1 MSGMGRGC
9 AKTRKFEIC
18 EGRCSQNVVM
28 QRGFWE
34 GVFHT
39 NKNRNSILV
48 SLAPIEFSHSLG
60 RKRHSVDVGL
70 DVRNAPEADANVEHK
85 ELLWCAA

>member
-1 MSGMGRGC
+1 MGRGC

-60 RKRHSVDVGL
+60 RMQTLSTLGGKQTFAVDAQL
-70 DVRNAPEADANVEHK
+70 RIDNSQSSRS
-85 ELLWCAA
+85 LRLR